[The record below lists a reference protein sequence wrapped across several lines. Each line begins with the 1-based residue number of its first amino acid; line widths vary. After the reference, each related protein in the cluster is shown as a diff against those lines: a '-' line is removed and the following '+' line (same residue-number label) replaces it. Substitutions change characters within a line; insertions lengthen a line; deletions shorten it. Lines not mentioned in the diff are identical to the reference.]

1 MFCPKCG
8 VENADGSKFCSGC
21 GTSLV
26 SAPVETASPQSKAT
40 DPAGTSASSPQPAEA
55 RGAKKSPVIIG
66 AVAVIVVALVAVF
79 AVGPMLG
86 GNSSPS
92 TEMGSGSAS
101 KESETKSKKR
111 SKSVEVPYENPF
123 LGAQVG
129 DKVKFGS
136 YEQDGKTSNGKEQ
149 IEWRVLA
156 VDGDRALVISEKGLD
171 AKPVNEADE
180 SYPSDGRHY
189 MNKDWDS
196 TELKAWLET
205 DFVSQAFSDE
215 EKRDI
220 DGSPTLLTTDEAY
233 QYFESD
239 ESRVCYPTKQAVK
252 NGAANE
258 DRGSCYWW
266 LSSLSDDSDAW
277 RCRAYVS
284 DSGYVY
290 SYGIAENRSDY
301 AVRPALWVSL

>member
-26 SAPVETASPQSKAT
+26 SAPAETASPSNKAT
-40 DPAGTSASSPQPAEA
+40 DPAATSASSPQPAEA
-55 RGAKKSPVIIG
+55 RDAKKRPIIIG

-79 AVGPMLG
+79 AVGPTLG
-86 GNSSPS
+86 GNSSPA

-101 KESETKSKKR
+101 KESETKSKKQT
-111 SKSVEVPYENPF
+111 KTVEAPYENPF
-123 LGAQVG
+123 VGAQVG

-156 VDGDRALVISEKGLD
+156 VDGDRALVVSEKGLD
-171 AKPVNEADE
+171 AKPINEGDL
-180 SYPSDGRHY
+180 SDSVDS
-189 MNKDWDS
+189 MDNDWDS
-196 TELKAWLET
+196 SDLKAWLEN

-215 EKRDI
+215 EKEDI
-220 DGSPTLLTTDEAY
+220 DGSPTLLTTDEAN

-252 NGAANE
+252 NGAWTE
-258 DRGSCYWW
+258 DNDACYWW
-266 LSSLSDDSDAW
+266 LSSPSDGGSDTWFATACVDSDGG
-277 RCRAYVS
+277 VFS
-284 DSGYVY
+284 L
-290 SYGIAENRSDY
+290 GIRVVRPDV

>member
-21 GTSLV
+21 GTSLA
-26 SAPVETASPQSKAT
+26 SAPAETASPSNKAT
-40 DPAGTSASSPQPAEA
+40 DPAETSASSSQPAET
-55 RGAKKSPVIIG
+55 RGAKKRPIVIG

-86 GNSSPS
+86 GN
-92 TEMGSGSAS
+92 
-101 KESETKSKKR
+101 KSKKQT
-111 SKSVEVPYENPF
+111 KSVEVPYENPF
-123 LGAQVG
+123 VGAQVG

-156 VDGDRALVISEKGLD
+156 VDGDRAFVVSEKGLD
-171 AKPVNEADE
+171 AKPINEGDLSDSVNSMD
-180 SYPSDGRHY
+180 
-189 MNKDWDS
+189 NDWDS
-196 TELKAWLET
+196 SDLKAWLES

-215 EKRDI
+215 EKEDI
-220 DGSPTLLTTDEAY
+220 DGSPTLLTTDEAN

-252 NGAANE
+252 NGAWVDDNDA
-258 DRGSCYWW
+258 CYWW
-266 LSSLSDDSDAW
+266 LSSPSDGGSDMWFATACVDSDGGVASW
-277 RCRAYVS
+277 
-284 DSGYVY
+284 
-290 SYGIAENRSDY
+290 GIRVVRPDV